1 MFERHD
7 GRSLLEL
14 RPLATQFT
22 IYPQAL
28 GSVLISLGQTRV
40 LCSVTHGT
48 GVPSFLRGSKTG
60 WLTAEYAMLPAAT
73 TERTSREVS
82 SCKRNGRVVEISRMI
97 GRCLRTCVNLQ
108 ALGESTLHID
118 CDVLNADAG
127 TRVAALIGAQLALLA
142 AEKKLLET
150 GAITAPLCRQ
160 KLAAVSVGCIGENI
174 LIDPCYLEDIKVDV
188 DFNFV
193 MTHDGDVIEV
203 QGSAE
208 KRPISWQLFQKMAT
222 SAHAAITQ
230 IASFMNTI
238 EL

>member
-7 GRSLLEL
+7 GRDLLEL
-14 RPLATQFT
+14 RPLNAQFT
-22 IYPQAL
+22 IFPQAV

-40 LCSVTHGT
+40 LCSVSHVT

-60 WLTAEYAMLPAAT
+60 WLTAEYAMLPAST
-73 TERTSREVS
+73 SERTSRDAS
-82 SCKRNGRVVEISRMI
+82 SCKRNGRAVEISRMI

-108 ALGESTLHID
+108 VLGESTLHID

-127 TRVAALIGAQLALLA
+127 TRVAALIGSQLALLA

-150 GAITAPLCRQ
+150 GVINSVLCKQ
-160 KLAAVSVGCIGENI
+160 KLAAVSIGCIGEDV
-174 LIDPCYLEDIKVDV
+174 LIDPCYLEDVKVDV

-193 MTHDGDVIEV
+193 MTHGGDVIEV

-208 KRPISWQLFQKMAT
+208 KRPISWPLFQKMAT
-222 SAHAAITQ
+222 AAHTAVTQ
-230 IASFMNTI
+230 IADYMNHV